1 MKVLG
6 WQEDVKVAI
15 KKCTVEGAKK
25 MSKNSTNRAPT
36 RKAVSHKQTV
46 KGSRPTASKKKR
58 VSANILQ
65 MNMNN
70 QEERSFSDLELF
82 KRPAVQNHVLNGK
95 FVKIYPITK
104 LEDSGPIR
112 FLIENVTDH
121 FLGFRQS
128 YLNIKLKVVN
138 SDGSYLV
145 ADAKAVLVK
154 YPIDSLF
161 QQVDVLLNGNLIS
174 SSTSTYA
181 YRVMLEVLLGYD
193 QEAKDSYRTMG
204 LCGKG
209 TTTKMEWVAVD
220 GANGGLIA
228 RTRNIKER
236 KLVEVS
242 GLLHCDLDNLDHLLL
257 NGLPLMIVF
266 HRQRHSF
273 VLTTDDASR
282 DSRVCIIEAQL
293 CVRHVKL
300 SDDKYSIIQ
309 QSLPAPIKYV
319 IMKTHFLAKEI
330 SSLNWKN
337 AHVGQLPSR
346 VFMAMVMVNPFN
358 FKQFNAS

>member
-1 MKVLG
+1 
-6 WQEDVKVAI
+6 
-15 KKCTVEGAKK
+15 
-25 MSKNSTNRAPT
+25 MSKKSTNRAPT
-36 RKAVSHKQTV
+36 RKTVSHKQTV

-65 MNMNN
+65 MSMNN
-70 QEERSFSDLELF
+70 QEECSFSDLELF

-104 LEDSGPIR
+104 LEDSGPIG

-128 YLNIKLKVVN
+128 YLNIKFKVVN

-181 YRVMLEVLLGYD
+181 YRAVLEVLLGYD
-193 QEAKDSYRTMG
+193 QEAEDSYLTMG

-209 TTTKMEWVAVD
+209 TATKMEWVAVG
-220 GANGGLIA
+220 GASGGLIA

-242 GLLHCDLDNLDHLLL
+242 GLLHCDLVNLDHLLL

-273 VLTTDDASR
+273 VLTADDASR
-282 DSRVCIIEAQL
+282 DPRFCIIEAQL

-309 QSLPAPIKYV
+309 QSLPATTACCPIKYV

-346 VFMAMVMVNPFN
+346 VFMAMVDNDSYIGSIAKNPFN
-358 FKQFNAS
+358 FKQFSAS